1 MKDYY
6 LLIGLNSKDIKIINI
21 NQKNG
26 GLIEVEVEGRRKKVK
41 FPECRLEVFI

>member
-21 NQKNG
+21 KQKGIFKN
-26 GLIEVEVEGRRKKVK
+26 K
-41 FPECRLEVFI
+41 